1 MATKNKYEAY
11 LTNRMTESANSRL
24 MSINN
29 VNRFLKDL
37 YSSDLSLP
45 SKSQFRNAEQTAVE
59 IYRQASNGQDSS
71 DISEMKFAIDS
82 FVANTLGVNVR
93 SVATNRSVYWKNMF
107 GLEDTKTI
115 WTAIS
120 DSFTSW
126 SETDKLSKLA
136 NSYLNT
142 TDPDLRADLIEDM
155 REVNLSLGRLS
166 DPNKPY
172 RNMPANAVIGAAAQI
187 PDTFISTAIALG
199 TSAALLGLATLA
211 GVYAAPATA
220 GVAAASAAGAISVP
234 KVALALGTVASK
246 ANIFKS
252 TYDKTRGLMI
262 YDLLNMTDEDGNK
275 IDIDDQKVKDD
286 INLDALIE
294 GGLEVFSDVGFDMM
308 VNKGLLT
315 PVKGIIGDA
324 GAKAAKGMIKY
335 VKKTG
340 SFAGATLLDT
350 LSESATEGLEG
361 ATGAY
366 FKNRILKYANSKGSN
381 FSVVDDFGFDKAVSE
396 FTSSFLEAVPTSL
409 VLGSIASAQGSAI
422 NFVSYEY
429 DKRKISKANELYG
442 MDFEASSLKN
452 EFATSKNNAFSEE
465 KYKVVDRNS
474 FNVTVDK
481 MSDESKAKFNEM
493 LIIKETKDA
502 DGNPISQ
509 NIGKRLSA
517 QLKDN
522 KRAETAPEGFR
533 SATIRDR
540 ETKTDIEV
548 FVPEKL
554 TPASIVVDNGL
565 TPIGFNNDESE
576 ATIAIQRLLDT
587 ANGVSAVPVQIVN
600 VDESRHASF
609 DHTTDKTAN
618 IKSFADEKTLQK
630 YVNHSI
636 NSRNRTIE
644 FPTKS
649 QANKFI
655 RSVRDSNAAISGNNY
670 YLSSGKTQLVFRIGD
685 NDVAYTVKVLDNK
698 NSSSKSSATLNQAS
712 FVSIPDDIQEDNDYK
727 NLVARGSTREEAYGY
742 VDGIRKIKQ
751 DILSK
756 LEASR
761 NEGRATQN
769 IKSTAK
775 LNNIAE
781 AGARALF
788 AIQQRTG
795 ISTDEFMDM
804 IDFRFAGRAEMDGL
818 NGSIEILG
826 KVLNQQIEDAESFV
840 ADNSGASYITVN
852 SKQTSKAN
860 TKDFVFKAEDGSE
873 YKFSD
878 IKDAN
883 GNTQARIVKSG
894 DKVTIDEF
902 ESLVN
907 TLRDMRKNGEISK
920 IFHSEDADGL
930 RALIKSENGLTYRKL
945 INDVQK
951 FLDGNMGKV
960 RFADDV
966 SDVMTALQNTGLI
979 DAYMPNKT
987 TMDVLNPNIFTIEK
1001 LDGIAEGVSIDDKGN
1016 TTVVQ
1021 KETDSGRAYKYTI
1034 TLTKNANAS
1043 TIVHE
1048 AGHMM
1053 RDMLTDEELA
1063 EVSKIYGVD
1072 IHRWL
1077 DSNGEIKRT
1086 DDGKYVFGLN
1096 TYDKKKDA
1104 EAARNHAV
1112 FVEERFADDFV
1123 RFVDSGKADSP
1134 ILQRVF
1140 SKIRQLLRGVAKYIS
1155 TVAPGVNQDL
1165 SDDVIAMF
1173 NKLLKPAD
1181 GLDTSKSVKKIVTEQ
1196 GKKLSAVDVD
1206 AFIGKGYYIPLDEL
1220 ERSLNDDGDRKIT
1233 AAGHDMKL
1241 SEYIEYRDLLNK
1253 SEESRGTPF
1262 DIFVYEGSDT
1272 AKKYLAEMVG
1282 DDATGAIL
1290 LDIVKEISSTSLK
1303 PSQYVAAI
1311 QNKLINDPK
1320 YMLAE
1325 SQAIA
1330 ESFGPYRLS
1339 KSGKIEL
1346 RQYEPADNSAVRNAR
1361 AIRDAIISGDKS
1373 AINIAVDEARQD
1385 VLDNPQ
1391 IWAREV
1397 FRAESLYDIN
1407 YEEGQQWYYDSMLDD
1422 KNRYFNYLMTFG
1434 DDSLFAFTNEAV
1446 DNNLKMDVDEA
1457 ELRLDDA
1464 DKIDKEIGMFGDRIG
1479 KILYGLDATHLTDEA
1494 RNNAIVGMEK
1504 EFAERARKDAIRMAD
1519 SIAEDKFRDT
1529 LAYVNDKINLI
1540 SRLLDEN
1547 GIVTDELKD
1556 LREFVNELSGSTRML
1571 TSEQV
1576 LDSIENI
1583 KKKFDGLNLDSVDEV
1598 FSMSIDDLDSL
1609 DKMLSETAD
1618 LIDESVY
1625 DYAESERLINNLLH
1639 AIDMNS
1645 YIKQNEKLQYSL
1657 NNALNDLADAKH
1669 KINVQTN
1676 RISRLKNMIDARNND
1691 ISQLKAAIKALSD
1704 EKTALKAHE
1713 RQLLSYK
1720 YKKKI
1725 VARTTNPT
1733 GADVSYAGYFTY
1745 INYLV
1750 GNKINVSREFS
1761 DSLDYADPS
1770 QFNLVLAN
1778 RNNPIAEDQIDQ
1790 NPGQPDMDVYMT
1802 TVGSDAGKM
1811 IEEYRY
1817 FIDNGYFYGTGYAVM
1832 DDGAEIHRVSGSDKY
1847 RVTGDSP
1854 AQIIKSMPVEV
1865 KNAIKKATAMVSQTA
1880 DYNDVINKIVTRQF
1894 GAWGAEN
1901 QKIVYKAVGILLDD
1915 ARELRNSKVQQRNLN
1930 AANLAT
1936 KMAEGLNSD
1945 FRLSDGERNTLI
1957 LGIIDPKGYAGLAL
1971 DSDRYKILD
1980 AYFDFSNHKGL
1991 YQDIINR
1998 YGNMDPFDII
2008 ADQDDVKIKLASK
2021 LLYEDQFK
2029 IMDFTVKDD
2038 FVSPYQK
2045 FKDSMR
2051 IETSQPSLIFNYLSE
2066 RSGDRYDSEFEGS
2079 FNDFFIRQAL
2089 DNDVAEKKSV
2099 NSRFESTAEEFRNEF
2114 GMDYKKRAK
2123 VFDTADVLGPDG
2135 KFHTTEELGLLSI
2148 NKNTA
2153 VRNDMNGGNVNRDR
2167 GKYTRS
2173 EMLTLYMHTR
2183 HIYDEKSSIKRI
2195 GNGFDTYNTRY
2206 THQFICL
2213 TDKKFGHGIDA
2224 NELIDM
2230 HYHPEKYLTDNEIR
2244 YADFMM
2250 NEIKSPFA
2258 KMKSL
2263 TEDLSNRLMVS
2274 EKNYFPMEA
2283 ENASD
2288 NDINS
2293 SNNFFRVNVN
2303 KKMTVARTNSIYRI
2317 NLDSIDVYEKNIRK
2331 QEHFIHWAE
2340 WADTF
2345 NRIWGKQGNL
2355 EEVMLKTMGEQMKQ
2369 YVYDYASLMANRQY
2383 FSPKRVDNILGKLI
2397 GNASMAR
2404 VAGSP
2409 LTIIRQTGSYLS
2421 GTLQMHTSKE
2431 MFRAASMLH
2440 EMVPGTNMKW
2450 SEFIDELD
2458 PDMMDR
2464 MLSPMMEDSL
2474 SAYRKESGNA
2484 FIAAGQEA
2492 TAQLMKGIQWM
2503 DKFVAKQIWMA
2514 NYIKESEGKVPD
2526 KTAPNGAMYNA
2537 DAAYKAM
2544 MAVRK
2549 TQSGSSVIENT
2560 MLQNKAKYGRST
2572 WAKFAVLFA
2581 NDIIKLQSDMYWG
2594 SGRDWRHNNK
2604 VGAFVRIAAVP
2615 LVMTLFNCILNFDWI
2630 PEDDEDEAID
2640 WDSFVTDILQEL
2652 PTEFIPIAGKSVTAH
2667 MRGYGSDDYMPFASE
2682 ISKLITTFDRIIDP
2696 PRGTTRMGAAV
2707 SGIKDMAIGAAAYAG
2722 LPSELARKGMNVI
2735 FDTKNLDIRLNPL
2748 FLLNTNLGN
2757 WGEEI
2762 LPWRQ

>member
-1 MATKNKYEAY
+1 MAKASKTISDFY
-11 LTNRMTESANSRL
+11 LTEYTKQVNEEASRIAGIIRNQAPSGVSNVYAPNTKSIDDLTKQALSIYQISSDNPEADYVIDSLIANALKISDVSSVSSNREKYWQMFGITDSKSLWQAMSDSFKLNSIQRKISSKASKLTSKSLSEAERNIIIQEIDDLEAEAAKLTDTEKRGVVGSALVSTANMMPDAIRSSLVAGALTAVGGGALYLGGKLTTESATAINILSQITSKTKTSTYLGTTAYTIVDTFTREKGSLVNELRKITDSNGNRIDVTDDSVSFKINAAAVGKAMIEALPFDALESSLLKGVIKPAQSAAKRTLSR
-24 MSINN
+24 SIFNWASERALDALGESFIEEGSQSGIDALVTDSILRTSNEKYGTDFEVTDENKLWTFLDTAVSTGKETYLPSLFLGIAQSSITVPIEIAERSQYKTSVNN
-29 VNRFLKDL
+29 ADKLFETNNEGKKMPDIDDNGLLSKNGQKYAPVSVLFNGFDNFNNLSEEAKTKFRQEVKVLGTADSEGNIIKPKYDLVFKDMLDNADTVDSQPEGFKAVELKN
-37 YSSDLSLP
+37 SSDGTTFTVFMKKPENINIVVDENLS
-45 SKSQFRNAEQTAVE
+45 VV
-59 IYRQASNGQDSS
+59 G
-71 DISEMKFAIDS
+71 
-82 FVANTLGVNVR
+82 
-93 SVATNRSVYWKNMF
+93 
-107 GLEDTKTI
+107 
-115 WTAIS
+115 
-120 DSFTSW
+120 
-126 SETDKLSKLA
+126 
-136 NSYLNT
+136 LNT
-142 TDPDLRADLIEDM
+142 PTD
-155 REVNLSLGRLS
+155 EV
-166 DPNKPY
+166 
-172 RNMPANAVIGAAAQI
+172 
-187 PDTFISTAIALG
+187 
-199 TSAALLGLATLA
+199 SAAKATLA
-211 GVYAAPATA
+211 GLNQGKTAVAP
-220 GVAAASAAGAISVP
+220 I
-234 KVALALGTVASK
+234 
-246 ANIFKS
+246 NIV
-252 TYDKTRGLMI
+252 
-262 YDLLNMTDEDGNK
+262 E
-275 IDIDDQKVKDD
+275 
-286 INLDALIE
+286 LD
-294 GGLEVFSDVGFDMM
+294 
-308 VNKGLLT
+308 
-315 PVKGIIGDA
+315 
-324 GAKAAKGMIKY
+324 
-335 VKKTG
+335 
-340 SFAGATLLDT
+340 
-350 LSESATEGLEG
+350 
-361 ATGAY
+361 
-366 FKNRILKYANSKGSN
+366 NSSY
-381 FSVVDDFGFDKAVSE
+381 
-396 FTSSFLEAVPTSL
+396 SSF
-409 VLGSIASAQGSAI
+409 
-422 NFVSYEY
+422 
-429 DKRKISKANELYG
+429 D
-442 MDFEASSLKN
+442 
-452 EFATSKNNAFSEE
+452 
-465 KYKVVDRNS
+465 NS
-474 FNVTVDK
+474 NKDG
-481 MSDESKAKFNEM
+481 
-493 LIIKETKDA
+493 IKT
-502 DGNPISQ
+502 
-509 NIGKRLSA
+509 
-517 QLKDN
+517 
-522 KRAETAPEGFR
+522 
-533 SATIRDR
+533 
-540 ETKTDIEV
+540 
-548 FVPEKL
+548 
-554 TPASIVVDNGL
+554 
-565 TPIGFNNDESE
+565 
-576 ATIAIQRLLDT
+576 
-587 ANGVSAVPVQIVN
+587 
-600 VDESRHASF
+600 
-609 DHTTDKTAN
+609 
-618 IKSFADEKTLQK
+618 FADEKTLQK
-630 YVNHSI
+630 YINHPI
-636 NSRNRTIE
+636 NFRNSSIE
-644 FPTKS
+644 FTSKS

-655 RSVRDSNAAISGNNY
+655 KKIKDTNTAVSGNSRV
-670 YLSSGKTQLVFRIGD
+670 LSTGDTKLTFRIGD
-685 NDVAYTVKVLDNK
+685 EDVTYTVKVLSNA
-698 NSSSKSSATLNQAS
+698 NQSATLNQAS
-712 FVSIPDDIQEDNDYK
+712 FVSIPDDIQEDNDYR

-860 TKDFVFKAEDGSE
+860 TKDFVFKAGDGSE

-920 IFHSEDADGL
+920 KFHSEDADGL
-930 RALIKSENGLTYRKL
+930 RELIKSENGLTYRKL

-987 TMDVLNPNIFTIEK
+987 TMDVLNPNMFTIEK
-1001 LDGIAEGVSIDDKGN
+1001 IDGIAEGVNIDDKGN

-1021 KETDSGRAYKYTI
+1021 KETDTGRAYKYTI

-1181 GLDTSKSVKKIVTEQ
+1181 GLDTSKSVKKIVTEH
-1196 GKKLSAVDVD
+1196 GKKLSSKDVD
-1206 AFIGKGYYIPLDEL
+1206 AFIVKGYYIPLDEL
-1220 ERSLNDDGDRKIT
+1220 ARSLNDDGDRKIT

-1241 SEYIEYRDLLNK
+1241 SEYIGYRKLLNK
-1253 SEESRGTPF
+1253 SDESRGTPF

-1272 AKKYLAEMVG
+1272 AKKYLAGMVG

-1303 PSQYVAAI
+1303 PSQYVSAI
-1311 QNKLINDPK
+1311 QNKLINEPK

-1325 SQAIA
+1325 AQAIA
-1330 ESFGPYRLS
+1330 ESFGPYRMS

-1434 DDSLFAFTNEAV
+1434 DDSMFAFTNEAV
-1446 DNNLKMDVDEA
+1446 DNKLKMDVDEA

-1479 KILYGLDATHLTDEA
+1479 KILYGLDATKLTDEA

-1547 GIVTDELKD
+1547 GITTDELKD

-1576 LDSIENI
+1576 LDSIDNI

-1657 NNALNDLADAKH
+1657 KKALNDLADAKH

-1691 ISQLKAAIKALSD
+1691 ISQLKSAIKALSQK
-1704 EKTALKAHE
+1704 ETALKAHE

-1720 YKKKI
+1720 YKNKI

-1733 GADVSYAGYFTY
+1733 GADVSYAGFFTY

-1778 RNNPIAEDQIDQ
+1778 KDNPIAEDQINQ
-1790 NPGQPDMDVYMT
+1790 NQGKPDMDVYMT

-1832 DDGAEIHRVSGSDKY
+1832 DDGTEIYRVSGSDKY
-1847 RVTGDSP
+1847 KVTGDSP

-1957 LGIIDPKGYAGLAL
+1957 LGIIDPKGNAGLAL

-1991 YQDIINR
+1991 YQNIINK

-2079 FNDFFIRQAL
+2079 FSDFFIRQAL
-2089 DNDVAEKKSV
+2089 DNDVAEKKAV
-2099 NSRFESTAEEFRNEF
+2099 NSRFESTAEKFRNEF

-2123 VFDTADVLGPDG
+2123 VFDTADVLGTDG
-2135 KFHTTEELGLLSI
+2135 KFHTTDELGLLSI
-2148 NKNTA
+2148 NSNSA
-2153 VRNDMNGGNVNRDR
+2153 VRNDKNGGNVKRDR

-2244 YADFMM
+2244 FADFMM
-2250 NEIKSPFA
+2250 TEIKSPFS
-2258 KMKSL
+2258 KMKAL

-2293 SNNFFRVNVN
+2293 SSNFFRVNVN

-2409 LTIIRQTGSYLS
+2409 LTIIRQAGSYFS

-2440 EMVPGTNMKW
+2440 KMVPGTNMKW

-2484 FIAAGQEA
+2484 FLAAGQEA

-2594 SGRDWRHNNK
+2594 SGRDWRHKNK

-2640 WDSFVTDILQEL
+2640 WDSLVTDIFQEL

-2722 LPSELARKGMNVI
+2722 LPSELARKGLNVI

>member
-1 MATKNKYEAY
+1 MATASKIISDRYITDYTKQFNEEASRIAGIIRNQAPSGVSKVYAPNTKSIDNLTKQALSIYQISSDNPEADYVIDSLIANALKISDVSSVSSNREKYWQMFGITDSKSLWQAMSDSFKLNSVQRKISSKASKLTSKSLSEAERNIIIQEIDDLEAEAAKLTDTEKRGVVGSALVSTANMMPDAIRSSLVAGALTAVGGGALY
-11 LTNRMTESANSRL
+11 LGGKLTTESATAINILSQITSKTKTATYLGTTAYTIVDTFTREKGSLVNELRKITDSNGNRIDVTDDSVSFKINAAAVGKAMIEALPFDALESSLLKGVIKPAQSAAKRTLSRSVFNWASERAL
-24 MSINN
+24 DALGESFIEEGSQSGIDALVTDSILRASNEKYGTDFEVTDENKLWTFLDTAVSTGKETYLPSLFLGIAQSSITVPIEIAERSQYKTSVNN
-29 VNRFLKDL
+29 ADKLFETNNEGKKMPDIDDNGLLSKNGQKYAPVSVLFNGFDNFDNLSEEAKKKFRQEVKVLGTADSEGNIIKPKYDSVFKDMLDNADTVDAQPEGFKAVELKN
-37 YSSDLSLP
+37 SSDGTTFTVFMKKPENINVVVDENLS
-45 SKSQFRNAEQTAVE
+45 VV
-59 IYRQASNGQDSS
+59 G
-71 DISEMKFAIDS
+71 
-82 FVANTLGVNVR
+82 
-93 SVATNRSVYWKNMF
+93 
-107 GLEDTKTI
+107 
-115 WTAIS
+115 
-120 DSFTSW
+120 
-126 SETDKLSKLA
+126 
-136 NSYLNT
+136 LNT
-142 TDPDLRADLIEDM
+142 PTD
-155 REVNLSLGRLS
+155 EV
-166 DPNKPY
+166 
-172 RNMPANAVIGAAAQI
+172 
-187 PDTFISTAIALG
+187 
-199 TSAALLGLATLA
+199 SAAKATLA
-211 GVYAAPATA
+211 GLNQGKTAVAP
-220 GVAAASAAGAISVP
+220 I
-234 KVALALGTVASK
+234 
-246 ANIFKS
+246 NIV
-252 TYDKTRGLMI
+252 
-262 YDLLNMTDEDGNK
+262 E
-275 IDIDDQKVKDD
+275 
-286 INLDALIE
+286 LD
-294 GGLEVFSDVGFDMM
+294 
-308 VNKGLLT
+308 
-315 PVKGIIGDA
+315 
-324 GAKAAKGMIKY
+324 
-335 VKKTG
+335 
-340 SFAGATLLDT
+340 
-350 LSESATEGLEG
+350 
-361 ATGAY
+361 
-366 FKNRILKYANSKGSN
+366 NSSY
-381 FSVVDDFGFDKAVSE
+381 
-396 FTSSFLEAVPTSL
+396 SSF
-409 VLGSIASAQGSAI
+409 
-422 NFVSYEY
+422 
-429 DKRKISKANELYG
+429 D
-442 MDFEASSLKN
+442 
-452 EFATSKNNAFSEE
+452 
-465 KYKVVDRNS
+465 NS
-474 FNVTVDK
+474 NKDG
-481 MSDESKAKFNEM
+481 
-493 LIIKETKDA
+493 IKT
-502 DGNPISQ
+502 
-509 NIGKRLSA
+509 
-517 QLKDN
+517 
-522 KRAETAPEGFR
+522 
-533 SATIRDR
+533 
-540 ETKTDIEV
+540 
-548 FVPEKL
+548 
-554 TPASIVVDNGL
+554 
-565 TPIGFNNDESE
+565 
-576 ATIAIQRLLDT
+576 
-587 ANGVSAVPVQIVN
+587 
-600 VDESRHASF
+600 
-609 DHTTDKTAN
+609 
-618 IKSFADEKTLQK
+618 FADEKTLQR
-630 YVNHSI
+630 YINHPI
-636 NSRNRTIE
+636 NFRNSSIE
-644 FPTKS
+644 FTSKS

-655 RSVRDSNAAISGNNY
+655 KKIKDTNTAVSGNSRV
-670 YLSSGKTQLVFRIGD
+670 LSTGDTKLTFRVGD
-685 NDVAYTVKVLDNK
+685 EDVTYTVKVLSNA
-698 NSSSKSSATLNQAS
+698 NQSATLNQAS

-840 ADNSGASYITVN
+840 ADNSGSSYITVN

-860 TKDFVFKAEDGSE
+860 TKEFVFKAEDGSE

-878 IKDAN
+878 IKDVN

-920 IFHSEDADGL
+920 KFHSEDADGL
-930 RALIKSENGLTYRKL
+930 RNLIKSENGLTYRKL

-987 TMDVLNPNIFTIEK
+987 TMDVLNPNMFTIEK
-1001 LDGIAEGVSIDDKGN
+1001 IDGIAEGVSIDDKGN

-1021 KETDSGRAYKYTI
+1021 KETDTGRAYKYTI

-1043 TIVHE
+1043 TIIHE

-1196 GKKLSAVDVD
+1196 GKKLSSKDVD

-1220 ERSLNDDGDRKIT
+1220 ARSLKDDGDRKIT

-1241 SEYIEYRDLLNK
+1241 SEYIGYRKLLNQ
-1253 SEESRGTPF
+1253 SDESRGTPF

-1303 PSQYVAAI
+1303 PSQYVSAI

-1325 SQAIA
+1325 AQAIA

-1373 AINIAVDEARQD
+1373 AVNIAVDEARQD

-1434 DDSLFAFTNEAV
+1434 DDSQFAFTNEAI
-1446 DNNLKMDVDEA
+1446 DNKLKMDVDEA

-1540 SRLLDEN
+1540 ARLLDEN
-1547 GIVTDELKD
+1547 GITTDELKD
-1556 LREFVNELSGSTRML
+1556 LRDFVNELSGSTRML

-1576 LDSIENI
+1576 LDSIDNI

-1609 DKMLSETAD
+1609 DKMLAETAD

-1657 NNALNDLADAKH
+1657 KNALNDLADAKH

-1704 EKTALKAHE
+1704 EKTALKARE
-1713 RQLLSYK
+1713 RQHLSYE

-1778 RNNPIAEDQIDQ
+1778 KNNPIAEDKIDQ
-1790 NPGQPDMDVYMT
+1790 NQGKPDMDVYMT

-1847 RVTGDSP
+1847 KVTGDSP

-1915 ARELRNSKVQQRNLN
+1915 ARELRNSKVQKRNLN

-1945 FRLSDGERNTLI
+1945 FRLSDGERNMLI
-1957 LGIIDPKGYAGLAL
+1957 LGIIDPKGYAGLKL

-2089 DNDVAEKKSV
+2089 DNDVAEKKAV
-2099 NSRFESTAEEFRNEF
+2099 NGRFESTAEKFRNEF

-2148 NKNTA
+2148 NSNSA
-2153 VRNDMNGGNVNRDR
+2153 VRNDKNGGNVKRDR

-2244 YADFMM
+2244 FADFMM

-2258 KMKSL
+2258 KMKAL

-2331 QEHFIHWAE
+2331 QEHFLHWAE

-2355 EEVMLKTMGEQMKQ
+2355 EEVVLKTMGEQMKQ

-2440 EMVPGTNMKW
+2440 DNVPGTQMTW

-2526 KTAPNGAMYNA
+2526 KTASNGAMYNA

-2594 SGRDWRHNNK
+2594 SGRDWRHKNY

-2722 LPSELARKGMNVI
+2722 LPSELARKGLNVI

>member
-1 MATKNKYEAY
+1 MATASKIISDRYITDYTKQFNEEASRIAGIIRNQAPSGVSKVYAPNTKSIDDLTKQALSIYQISSDNPEADYVIDSLIANALKISDVSSVSSNRKKYWQMFGITDSKSLWQAMSDSFKLNSVQRKISSKASKLTSKSLSEAERNIIIQEIDDLEAEAAKLTDTEKRGVVGSALVSTANMMPDAIRSSLVAGALTAVGGGALY
-11 LTNRMTESANSRL
+11 LGGKLTTESATAINILSQITSKTKTATYLGTTAYTIVDTFTREKGSLVNELRKITDSNGNRIDVTDDSVSFKINAAAVGKAMIEALPFDALESSLLKGVIKPAQSAAKRTLSR
-24 MSINN
+24 SIFNWASERALDALGESFIEEGSQSGIDALVTDSILRASNEKYGTDFEVTDENKLWTFLDTAVSTGKETYLPSLFLGIAQSSITVPIEIAERSQYKTSVNN
-29 VNRFLKDL
+29 ADKLFETNNEGKKMPDIDDNGLLSKNGQKYAPVSVLFNGFDNLSEEAKAKFRQEVKILGTADSEGNITKPKYDSVFKDMLDNADTVDSQPEGFKAVELKN
-37 YSSDLSLP
+37 SSDGTTFTVFMKKPENINIVVDDNL
-45 SKSQFRNAEQTAVE
+45 AAV
-59 IYRQASNGQDSS
+59 
-71 DISEMKFAIDS
+71 
-82 FVANTLGVNVR
+82 
-93 SVATNRSVYWKNMF
+93 
-107 GLEDTKTI
+107 GLDTP
-115 WTAIS
+115 
-120 DSFTSW
+120 
-126 SETDKLSKLA
+126 TD
-136 NSYLNT
+136 
-142 TDPDLRADLIEDM
+142 
-155 REVNLSLGRLS
+155 EV
-166 DPNKPY
+166 
-172 RNMPANAVIGAAAQI
+172 
-187 PDTFISTAIALG
+187 
-199 TSAALLGLATLA
+199 SAAKATLA
-211 GVYAAPATA
+211 GLNQGKTSVAP
-220 GVAAASAAGAISVP
+220 I
-234 KVALALGTVASK
+234 
-246 ANIFKS
+246 NIV
-252 TYDKTRGLMI
+252 
-262 YDLLNMTDEDGNK
+262 E
-275 IDIDDQKVKDD
+275 
-286 INLDALIE
+286 LD
-294 GGLEVFSDVGFDMM
+294 
-308 VNKGLLT
+308 
-315 PVKGIIGDA
+315 
-324 GAKAAKGMIKY
+324 
-335 VKKTG
+335 
-340 SFAGATLLDT
+340 
-350 LSESATEGLEG
+350 
-361 ATGAY
+361 
-366 FKNRILKYANSKGSN
+366 NSSY
-381 FSVVDDFGFDKAVSE
+381 
-396 FTSSFLEAVPTSL
+396 SSF
-409 VLGSIASAQGSAI
+409 
-422 NFVSYEY
+422 
-429 DKRKISKANELYG
+429 D
-442 MDFEASSLKN
+442 
-452 EFATSKNNAFSEE
+452 
-465 KYKVVDRNS
+465 NS
-474 FNVTVDK
+474 NKDG
-481 MSDESKAKFNEM
+481 
-493 LIIKETKDA
+493 IKT
-502 DGNPISQ
+502 
-509 NIGKRLSA
+509 
-517 QLKDN
+517 
-522 KRAETAPEGFR
+522 
-533 SATIRDR
+533 
-540 ETKTDIEV
+540 
-548 FVPEKL
+548 
-554 TPASIVVDNGL
+554 
-565 TPIGFNNDESE
+565 
-576 ATIAIQRLLDT
+576 
-587 ANGVSAVPVQIVN
+587 
-600 VDESRHASF
+600 
-609 DHTTDKTAN
+609 
-618 IKSFADEKTLQK
+618 FADEKTLQK
-630 YVNHSI
+630 YINHPI
-636 NSRNRTIE
+636 NYRAQSIE
-644 FPTKS
+644 FTSKS

-655 RSVRDSNAAISGNNY
+655 KKIKDTNTAVSGNSRV
-670 YLSSGKTQLVFRIGD
+670 LSTGDTKLTFRVGD
-685 NDVAYTVKVLDNK
+685 EDVTYIVKVLSNA
-698 NSSSKSSATLNQAS
+698 NQSATLNQAS

-1253 SEESRGTPF
+1253 SDESRGTPF
-1262 DIFVYEGSDT
+1262 DVFVYEGSDT

-1434 DDSLFAFTNEAV
+1434 DDSMFAFTNEAV
-1446 DNNLKMDVDEA
+1446 DNRLKMDVDEA

-1657 NNALNDLADAKH
+1657 KNALNDLADAKH

-1691 ISQLKAAIKALSD
+1691 ISQLKAAIKALSQK
-1704 EKTALKAHE
+1704 ETALKAHE

-1750 GNKINVSREFS
+1750 GNKITVSREFS

-1957 LGIIDPKGYAGLAL
+1957 LGIIDPKGSAGLAL

-1980 AYFDFSNHKGL
+1980 AYFDFSNHNGL
-1991 YQDIINR
+1991 YQDIINK

-2099 NSRFESTAEEFRNEF
+2099 NSRFESTAEKFRNEF

-2148 NKNTA
+2148 NSNSA
-2153 VRNDMNGGNVNRDR
+2153 VRNDKNGGNVKRDR

-2244 YADFMM
+2244 FADFMM

-2258 KMKSL
+2258 KMKAL

-2293 SNNFFRVNVN
+2293 NTNFFRVKVN
-2303 KKMTVARTNSIYRI
+2303 GKMTKARTNSIYRI

-2331 QEHFIHWAE
+2331 QEHFLHWAE

-2409 LTIIRQTGSYLS
+2409 LTIIRQTGSYIS

-2484 FIAAGQEA
+2484 FLAAGQEA

-2707 SGIKDMAIGAAAYAG
+2707 SGIKDMTIGAAAYAG
-2722 LPSELARKGMNVI
+2722 LPSELARKGLNVI

>member
-1 MATKNKYEAY
+1 MANTSKAVKSIILDGYIKQAEEELQTASDIIRGRQPSYISGVYAPTQKTVDQNTSQILNIYSMGSQTKNPQYDYFIDSRIAEILKMDDVSTVFRNRDIYWKMFDITDSKSLYEACKDSFSLNSVQRKIASKASK
-11 LTNRMTESANSRL
+11 LTNKNLSESQRM
-24 MSINN
+24 I
-29 VNRFLKDL
+29 
-37 YSSDLSLP
+37 
-45 SKSQFRNAEQTAVE
+45 
-59 IYRQASNGQDSS
+59 
-71 DISEMKFAIDS
+71 
-82 FVANTLGVNVR
+82 
-93 SVATNRSVYWKNMF
+93 
-107 GLEDTKTI
+107 
-115 WTAIS
+115 
-120 DSFTSW
+120 
-126 SETDKLSKLA
+126 
-136 NSYLNT
+136 
-142 TDPDLRADLIEDM
+142 IED
-155 REVNLSLGRLS
+155 EIDQLEIEAARLS
-166 DPNKPY
+166 DPNR
-172 RNMPANAVIGAAAQI
+172 RNMLESSLITASNML
-187 PDTFISTAIALG
+187 PDTLRNIAVTG
-199 TSAALLGLATLA
+199 AATLA
-211 GVYAAPATA
+211 GA
-220 GVAAASAAGAISVP
+220 GVFSLFGNISAKSTTLLQMLGSAMKKAGVLTSATNFVYTFADTYGRTYGSLVNDLRKITDDNGNKLDLTSNEVKYAVSVGSAAASLLEALPVDELSVSSLKNVIRP
-234 KVALALGTVASK
+234 ITSTASG
-246 ANIFKS
+246 KS
-252 TYDKTRGLMI
+252 
-262 YDLLNMTDEDGNK
+262 LLNSTVSYFSRILLEGLGEGFTEGLQSGVEGMTTGTILKNSNIKNGTQYEVQDDVSLFGYFDDIFHSATDSFLPSVLMSFGQSLYTKPVELAQRAYYTTQINKADMLFGKNSEGKKIADTDDDGFLSKNGQKYAPVSELFNGFDNLSEEAKNKFSEEVKIKGTADEDGN
-275 IDIDDQKVKDD
+275 I
-286 INLDALIE
+286 
-294 GGLEVFSDVGFDMM
+294 
-308 VNKGLLT
+308 
-315 PVKGIIGDA
+315 
-324 GAKAAKGMIKY
+324 
-335 VKKTG
+335 
-340 SFAGATLLDT
+340 
-350 LSESATEGLEG
+350 SAPEHDSSYDEF
-361 ATGAY
+361 
-366 FKNRILKYANSKGSN
+366 FKNVE
-381 FSVVDDFGFDKAVSE
+381 VVTEKPEGFTEV
-396 FTSSFLEAVPTSL
+396 
-409 VLGSIASAQGSAI
+409 
-422 NFVSYEY
+422 
-429 DKRKISKANELYG
+429 
-442 MDFEASSLKN
+442 SLKN
-452 EFATSKNNAFSEE
+452 KSDGTSFTVFMKKPEDVNVVVGD
-465 KYKVVDRNS
+465 KYEMIALNS
-474 FNVTVDK
+474 A
-481 MSDESKAKFNEM
+481 SDEVSVAKAVM
-493 LIIKETKDA
+493 
-502 DGNPISQ
+502 
-509 NIGKRLSA
+509 
-517 QLKDN
+517 
-522 KRAETAPEGFR
+522 
-533 SATIRDR
+533 
-540 ETKTDIEV
+540 
-548 FVPEKL
+548 
-554 TPASIVVDNGL
+554 ASVGDSG
-565 TPIGFNNDESE
+565 
-576 ATIAIQRLLDT
+576 
-587 ANGVSAVPVQIVN
+587 SAVVPINIVELDN
-600 VDESRHASF
+600 SSYSSF
-609 DHTTDKTAN
+609 DNSNKDGIKT
-618 IKSFADEKTLQK
+618 FADEKTLQK
-630 YVNHSI
+630 YINHPI
-636 NSRNRTIE
+636 NYRAQSIE
-644 FPTKS
+644 FTSKS

-655 RSVRDSNAAISGNNY
+655 KKIKDTNTAVSGNSRV
-670 YLSSGKTQLVFRIGD
+670 LSTGDTKLTFRIGD
-685 NDVAYTVKVLDNK
+685 EDVTYTVKVLSNA
-698 NSSSKSSATLNQAS
+698 NQSATLNQAS

-751 DILSK
+751 DILTK

-804 IDFRFAGRAEMDGL
+804 IDFRFAGRSEMDGL

-840 ADNSGASYITVN
+840 ADNSGNPFITTT
-852 SKQTSKAN
+852 SKQSPKAQ
-860 TKDFVFKAEDGSE
+860 TKEYVFKTEDGSE
-873 YKFSD
+873 YRFIEKAREEGESPVV
-878 IKDAN
+878 IKN
-883 GNTQARIVKSG
+883 HS
-894 DKVTIDEF
+894 DKVTIEEF
-902 ESLVN
+902 DAIVDSLRQ
-907 TLRDMRKNGEISK
+907 LSEDGEISK
-920 IFHSEDADGL
+920 KLNDGDADKL
-930 RALIKSENGLTYRKL
+930 RKL
-945 INDVQK
+945 INGKGLSYEKLINDIQK
-951 FLDGNMGKV
+951 YLDGTMGSIKI
-960 RFADDV
+960 AKDK
-966 SDVMTALQNTGLI
+966 SDAYMALHSTGLI
-979 DAYMPNKT
+979 DAYTPNKT
-987 TMDVLNPNIFTIEK
+987 TMVILNPNQYMAEK
-1001 LDGIAEGVSIDDKGN
+1001 LESGNNINVYSDGTATVTDQNAE
-1016 TTVVQ
+1016 T
-1021 KETDSGRAYKYTI
+1021 GRAYKYTI

-1086 DDGKYVFGLN
+1086 EEGKYVFGLN

-1181 GLDTSKSVKKIVTEQ
+1181 GLDTSKAVKKIVTEQ
-1196 GKKLSAVDVD
+1196 GKKLSSKDVD
-1206 AFIGKGYYIPLDEL
+1206 TFIGKGYYVPLDEL
-1220 ERSLNDDGDRKIT
+1220 KRSLNDDGDRKIT

-1241 SEYIEYRDLLNK
+1241 SEYISYRNLLNQ
-1253 SEESRGTPF
+1253 SDESRGTPF

-1303 PSQYVAAI
+1303 PSQYVSAI

-1325 SQAIA
+1325 AQAIA

-1446 DNNLKMDVDEA
+1446 DNRLKMDVDEA

-1479 KILYGLDATHLTDEA
+1479 KILYGLDATHLTNEA

-1547 GIVTDELKD
+1547 GITTDELKD

-1598 FSMSIDDLDSL
+1598 FSMSLDDLDSL

-1657 NNALNDLADAKH
+1657 KNALNDLADAKH

-1704 EKTALKAHE
+1704 EKTALKARE
-1713 RQLLSYK
+1713 RQHLSYK

-1790 NPGQPDMDVYMT
+1790 NQGQPDMDVYMT

-1832 DDGAEIHRVSGSDKY
+1832 DDGAEIHRVSASDKY

-1915 ARELRNSKVQQRNLN
+1915 ARDLRNSKVQQRNLN

-1991 YQDIINR
+1991 YQDIINK

-2021 LLYEDQFK
+2021 LLYEDQFG
-2029 IMDFTVKDD
+2029 IMKFTVKDD

-2099 NSRFESTAEEFRNEF
+2099 NSRFESTAEKFRNEF

-2135 KFHTTEELGLLSI
+2135 KFHTTDELRLLSI
-2148 NKNTA
+2148 NRNTA
-2153 VRNDMNGGNVNRDR
+2153 VRNDKNGGNVNRDR

-2183 HIYDEKSSIKRI
+2183 HIYEEKSSIKRI

-2213 TDKKFGHGIDA
+2213 TDKKFGHRIDA

-2244 YADFMM
+2244 FADFMM

-2258 KMKSL
+2258 KMKAL

-2293 SNNFFRVNVN
+2293 SNNFFRVKVN
-2303 KKMTVARTNSIYRI
+2303 GKMTMARNNSIYRM

-2331 QEHFIHWAE
+2331 QEHFLHWAE

-2355 EEVMLKTMGEQMKQ
+2355 EEVVLKTMGEQMKQ

-2409 LTIIRQTGSYLS
+2409 LTIIRQTGSYIS

-2440 EMVPGTNMKW
+2440 KNVPGTNMTW
-2450 SEFIDELD
+2450 AEFIDELD

-2484 FIAAGQEA
+2484 FLAAGQEA

-2526 KTAPNGAMYNA
+2526 KTASNGAMYNA

-2604 VGAFVRIAAVP
+2604 VGSVVRIAAVP

-2640 WDSFVTDILQEL
+2640 WDSLATDIFQEL
-2652 PTEFIPIAGKSVTAH
+2652 HTEFIPIAGKSVTAH
-2667 MRGYGSDDYMPFASE
+2667 MRGYGSDDYMPFARE

-2707 SGIKDMAIGAAAYAG
+2707 SGIKDIAIGAAAYAG
-2722 LPSELARKGMNVI
+2722 LPSELARKGLNVI

-2757 WGEEI
+2757 WGEAI

>member
-1 MATKNKYEAY
+1 MATASKIISDRYITDYTKQFNEEASRIAGIIRNQAPSGVSKVYAPSTKSIDDLTKQALSIYQISSDNPEADYVIDSLIANALKISDVSSVSSNREKYWQMFGITDSKSLWQAMSDSFKLNSVQRKISSKASKLTSKSISEAERNIIIQEIDDLEAEAAKLTDTEKRGVVGSALVSTANMMPDAIRSSLVAGALTAVGGGALY
-11 LTNRMTESANSRL
+11 LGGKLTTESATAINILSQITSKTKTATYLGTTAYTIVDTFTREKGSLVNELRKITDSNGNRIDVTDDSVSFKINAAAVGKAMIEALPFDALESSLLKGVIKPAQSAAKRTLSR
-24 MSINN
+24 SILNWASERALDALGESFIEEGSQSGIDALVTDSILRASNEKYGTDFEVTDENKLWTFLDTAVSTGKETYLPSLFLGIAQSSITVPIEIAERSQYKTSVNN
-29 VNRFLKDL
+29 ADKLFETNNEGKKMPDIDDNGLLSKNGQKYAPVSVLFNGFDNFDNLSEEAKTKFRQEVKVLGTADSEGNIIKPKYDSVFKDMLDNADTVDAQPEGFKAVELKN
-37 YSSDLSLP
+37 SSDGTTFTVFMKKPENINVVVDENLS
-45 SKSQFRNAEQTAVE
+45 VV
-59 IYRQASNGQDSS
+59 G
-71 DISEMKFAIDS
+71 
-82 FVANTLGVNVR
+82 
-93 SVATNRSVYWKNMF
+93 
-107 GLEDTKTI
+107 
-115 WTAIS
+115 
-120 DSFTSW
+120 
-126 SETDKLSKLA
+126 
-136 NSYLNT
+136 LNT
-142 TDPDLRADLIEDM
+142 PTD
-155 REVNLSLGRLS
+155 EV
-166 DPNKPY
+166 
-172 RNMPANAVIGAAAQI
+172 
-187 PDTFISTAIALG
+187 
-199 TSAALLGLATLA
+199 SAAKATLA
-211 GVYAAPATA
+211 GLNQGKTAVAP
-220 GVAAASAAGAISVP
+220 I
-234 KVALALGTVASK
+234 
-246 ANIFKS
+246 NIV
-252 TYDKTRGLMI
+252 
-262 YDLLNMTDEDGNK
+262 E
-275 IDIDDQKVKDD
+275 
-286 INLDALIE
+286 LD
-294 GGLEVFSDVGFDMM
+294 
-308 VNKGLLT
+308 
-315 PVKGIIGDA
+315 
-324 GAKAAKGMIKY
+324 
-335 VKKTG
+335 
-340 SFAGATLLDT
+340 
-350 LSESATEGLEG
+350 
-361 ATGAY
+361 
-366 FKNRILKYANSKGSN
+366 NSSY
-381 FSVVDDFGFDKAVSE
+381 
-396 FTSSFLEAVPTSL
+396 SSF
-409 VLGSIASAQGSAI
+409 
-422 NFVSYEY
+422 
-429 DKRKISKANELYG
+429 D
-442 MDFEASSLKN
+442 
-452 EFATSKNNAFSEE
+452 
-465 KYKVVDRNS
+465 NS
-474 FNVTVDK
+474 NKDG
-481 MSDESKAKFNEM
+481 
-493 LIIKETKDA
+493 IKT
-502 DGNPISQ
+502 
-509 NIGKRLSA
+509 
-517 QLKDN
+517 
-522 KRAETAPEGFR
+522 
-533 SATIRDR
+533 
-540 ETKTDIEV
+540 
-548 FVPEKL
+548 
-554 TPASIVVDNGL
+554 
-565 TPIGFNNDESE
+565 
-576 ATIAIQRLLDT
+576 
-587 ANGVSAVPVQIVN
+587 
-600 VDESRHASF
+600 
-609 DHTTDKTAN
+609 
-618 IKSFADEKTLQK
+618 FADEKTLQK
-630 YVNHSI
+630 YINHPI
-636 NSRNRTIE
+636 NFRDTSIE
-644 FPTKS
+644 FTSKS

-655 RSVRDSNAAISGNNY
+655 KKIKDTNTAVSGNSRV
-670 YLSSGKTQLVFRIGD
+670 LSTGDTKLTFRIGD
-685 NDVAYTVKVLDNK
+685 EDVTYTVKVLSNA
-698 NSSSKSSATLNQAS
+698 NQSATLNQAS
-712 FVSIPDDIQEDNDYK
+712 FVSIPDDIQEDSDYK

-826 KVLNQQIEDAESFV
+826 KVLNQQIEDAEQFV

-883 GNTQARIVKSG
+883 GNTQSRIVKSG

-930 RALIKSENGLTYRKL
+930 RELIKSENGLTYRKL

-987 TMDVLNPNIFTIEK
+987 TMDVLNPNMFTIEK
-1001 LDGIAEGVSIDDKGN
+1001 IDGITEGVSIDDKGN

-1021 KETDSGRAYKYTI
+1021 KETDTGRAYKYTI

-1043 TIVHE
+1043 TIIHE

-1086 DDGKYVFGLN
+1086 DDGKYEFGLN

-1165 SDDVIAMF
+1165 SDDIIAMF

-1196 GKKLSAVDVD
+1196 GKKLSSKDVD
-1206 AFIGKGYYIPLDEL
+1206 AFISKGYYIPLDEL
-1220 ERSLNDDGDRKIT
+1220 ARSLNDDGDRKIT
-1233 AAGHDMKL
+1233 AAGHEMKL
-1241 SEYIEYRDLLNK
+1241 SEYIGYRKLLNQ
-1253 SEESRGTPF
+1253 SDESRGTPF
-1262 DIFVYEGSDT
+1262 DVFVYEGSDT

-1303 PSQYVAAI
+1303 PSQYVSAI
-1311 QNKLINDPK
+1311 QNKLINEPK

-1325 SQAIA
+1325 AQAIA

-1346 RQYEPADNSAVRNAR
+1346 RQYEPADNSAVRNSR

-1434 DDSLFAFTNEAV
+1434 DDSMFAFTNEAV
-1446 DNNLKMDVDEA
+1446 DNKLKMDVDEA

-1547 GIVTDELKD
+1547 GITTDELKE

-1576 LDSIENI
+1576 LDSIDNI

-1598 FSMSIDDLDSL
+1598 FSMSLDDLDSL
-1609 DKMLSETAD
+1609 DKMLAETAD

-1657 NNALNDLADAKH
+1657 KNALNDLADAKH

-1704 EKTALKAHE
+1704 EKTALKARE
-1713 RQLLSYK
+1713 RQHLSYK
-1720 YKKKI
+1720 YKNKI

-1778 RNNPIAEDQIDQ
+1778 KNNPVAEDKIDQ

-1832 DDGAEIHRVSGSDKY
+1832 DDGTEIHRVSASDKY

-1957 LGIIDPKGYAGLAL
+1957 LGIIDPKGYAGLTL

-1991 YQDIINR
+1991 YQDIINK

-2099 NSRFESTAEEFRNEF
+2099 NSRFESTAEKFRNEF

-2135 KFHTTEELGLLSI
+2135 KFHTTDELGLLSI
-2148 NKNTA
+2148 NRNSA
-2153 VRNDMNGGNVNRDR
+2153 VRNDKNGGNVKRDS

-2183 HIYDEKSSIKRI
+2183 HIYDDKSSIKRI

-2244 YADFMM
+2244 FADFMM

-2258 KMKSL
+2258 KMKAL

-2331 QEHFIHWAE
+2331 QEHFLHWAE

-2409 LTIIRQTGSYLS
+2409 LTIIRQTGSYIS

-2431 MFRAASMLH
+2431 MFRAAAMLH

-2484 FIAAGQEA
+2484 FLAAGQEA

-2594 SGRDWRHNNK
+2594 FGRDWRRKNY

-2640 WDSFVTDILQEL
+2640 WDSLVTDIFQEL

-2722 LPSELARKGMNVI
+2722 LPSELARKGLNVI

-2748 FLLNTNLGN
+2748 FLMNTNLGN

>member
-1 MATKNKYEAY
+1 MANTSKAVKSIILDGYIKQAEEELQTASDIIRGRQPSYISGVYVPTQKTVDQNTSQILSIYSMGSQTKNPQYDYFIDSRIAEILKMDDVSTVFRNRDLYWKMFDITDSKSLYEACRDSFSLNSVQRKIASKASK
-11 LTNRMTESANSRL
+11 LTNKNLSESQRM
-24 MSINN
+24 M
-29 VNRFLKDL
+29 
-37 YSSDLSLP
+37 
-45 SKSQFRNAEQTAVE
+45 
-59 IYRQASNGQDSS
+59 
-71 DISEMKFAIDS
+71 
-82 FVANTLGVNVR
+82 
-93 SVATNRSVYWKNMF
+93 
-107 GLEDTKTI
+107 
-115 WTAIS
+115 
-120 DSFTSW
+120 
-126 SETDKLSKLA
+126 
-136 NSYLNT
+136 
-142 TDPDLRADLIEDM
+142 IED
-155 REVNLSLGRLS
+155 EIDQLEIEAARLS
-166 DPNKPY
+166 DPNR
-172 RNMPANAVIGAAAQI
+172 RNMLESSLITASNML
-187 PDTFISTAIALG
+187 PDTLRNMAVTGASTLVGAGVFSLFGNISAKSTTLLQMLG
-199 TSAALLGLATLA
+199 SAMKKAGVLTSATNF
-211 GVYAAPATA
+211 VYTFADTYGRTYGSLVNDLRKVTDENGNKLDLTSSEVKNAISV
-220 GVAAASAAGAISVP
+220 GSAAASLLEALPVDELSVSSLKNVIRP
-234 KVALALGTVASK
+234 ITSTASG
-246 ANIFKS
+246 KS
-252 TYDKTRGLMI
+252 
-262 YDLLNMTDEDGNK
+262 LLNSTVSYFSRILLEGLGEGLTEGLQSGVEGMTTGTILKNSNIKNGTQYEVQDDVSLFGYFDDIFHSATDSFLPSVLMSFGQSLYTKPVELAQRAYYTTQINKADRLFGKNSDGKKIADTDDDGFLSKNGQKYAPVSELFNGFDNLSEEAKNKFSEEVKIKGNADEDGN
-275 IDIDDQKVKDD
+275 I
-286 INLDALIE
+286 
-294 GGLEVFSDVGFDMM
+294 
-308 VNKGLLT
+308 
-315 PVKGIIGDA
+315 
-324 GAKAAKGMIKY
+324 
-335 VKKTG
+335 
-340 SFAGATLLDT
+340 
-350 LSESATEGLEG
+350 SAPEHDSSYDEF
-361 ATGAY
+361 
-366 FKNRILKYANSKGSN
+366 FKNVE
-381 FSVVDDFGFDKAVSE
+381 VVTEKPEGFTEV
-396 FTSSFLEAVPTSL
+396 
-409 VLGSIASAQGSAI
+409 
-422 NFVSYEY
+422 
-429 DKRKISKANELYG
+429 
-442 MDFEASSLKN
+442 SLKN
-452 EFATSKNNAFSEE
+452 KSDGTSFTVFMKKPEDVNVVVGD
-465 KYKVVDRNS
+465 KYEMIALNS
-474 FNVTVDK
+474 A
-481 MSDESKAKFNEM
+481 SDEVSVAKAVM
-493 LIIKETKDA
+493 
-502 DGNPISQ
+502 
-509 NIGKRLSA
+509 
-517 QLKDN
+517 
-522 KRAETAPEGFR
+522 
-533 SATIRDR
+533 
-540 ETKTDIEV
+540 
-548 FVPEKL
+548 
-554 TPASIVVDNGL
+554 ASVGDSG
-565 TPIGFNNDESE
+565 
-576 ATIAIQRLLDT
+576 
-587 ANGVSAVPVQIVN
+587 SAVAPINIVELDN
-600 VDESRHASF
+600 SSYSSF
-609 DHTTDKTAN
+609 DNSNKDGIKT
-618 IKSFADEKTLQK
+618 FADEKTLQR
-630 YVNHSI
+630 YINHPI
-636 NSRNRTIE
+636 NFRDASIE
-644 FPTKS
+644 FTSES

-655 RSVRDSNAAISGNNY
+655 KKIKDTNTAMSGNSRV
-670 YLSSGKTQLVFRIGD
+670 LSTGDTKLTFRIGD
-685 NDVAYTVKVLDNK
+685 EDVTYTVKVLN
-698 NSSSKSSATLNQAS
+698 NSNSKSSATLNQAS
-712 FVSIPDDIQEDNDYK
+712 FVAIPEEVK
-727 NLVARGSTREEAYGY
+727 NNTDFKALTNKGYTIKEAYEY
-742 VDGIRKIKQ
+742 IDNINTIKK
-751 DILSK
+751 DILAK
-756 LEASR
+756 LKASR

-769 IKSTAK
+769 IKSNAK

-804 IDFRFAGRAEMDGL
+804 IDFRFAGRSEMDGL

-826 KVLNQQIEDAESFV
+826 KVLNQQIEDAEQFV
-840 ADNSGASYITVN
+840 ADNSGSSYITVN

-930 RALIKSENGLTYRKL
+930 RELIKSENGLTYRKL

-987 TMDVLNPNIFTIEK
+987 TMDVLNPNMFTIEK
-1001 LDGIAEGVSIDDKGN
+1001 IDGIAEGVSIDDKGN

-1021 KETDSGRAYKYTI
+1021 KETDTGRAYKYTI

-1043 TIVHE
+1043 TIIHE

-1086 DDGKYVFGLN
+1086 EDGKYVFGLN

-1165 SDDVIAMF
+1165 SDDVITMF

-1196 GKKLSAVDVD
+1196 GKKLSSKDVD

-1220 ERSLNDDGDRKIT
+1220 ARSLKDDGDRKIT

-1241 SEYIEYRDLLNK
+1241 SEYISYRKLLNQ
-1253 SEESRGTPF
+1253 SDESRGTPF
-1262 DIFVYEGSDT
+1262 NIFVYEGSDT

-1303 PSQYVAAI
+1303 PSQYVSAI

-1325 SQAIA
+1325 AQAIA

-1434 DDSLFAFTNEAV
+1434 DDSMFAFTNEAV
-1446 DNNLKMDVDEA
+1446 DNKLKMDVDEA

-1547 GIVTDELKD
+1547 GITTDELKD

-1576 LDSIENI
+1576 LDSIDNI

-1598 FSMSIDDLDSL
+1598 FSMSLDDLDSL
-1609 DKMLSETAD
+1609 NKMLAETSD

-1657 NNALNDLADAKH
+1657 KNALNDLADAKH

-1691 ISQLKAAIKALSD
+1691 ISQLKTAIKALSD

-1778 RNNPIAEDQIDQ
+1778 RNNPIAEDKIDQ
-1790 NPGQPDMDVYMT
+1790 NQGQPDMDVYMT

-1832 DDGAEIHRVSGSDKY
+1832 DDGTEIHRVSGSDKY
-1847 RVTGDSP
+1847 KITGDSP

-1991 YQDIINR
+1991 YQDIINK

-2099 NSRFESTAEEFRNEF
+2099 NSRFESTAEKFRNEF

-2135 KFHTTEELGLLSI
+2135 KFHTTDELGLLSI

-2153 VRNDMNGGNVNRDR
+2153 VRNDMNGGNVKRDS

-2258 KMKSL
+2258 KMKAL

-2331 QEHFIHWAE
+2331 QEHFLHWAE

-2355 EEVMLKTMGEQMKQ
+2355 EEVVLKTMGEQMKQ

-2431 MFRAASMLH
+2431 MFRAATMLH
-2440 EMVPGTNMKW
+2440 EMVPGTNMTW

-2484 FIAAGQEA
+2484 FLAAGQEA

-2526 KTAPNGAMYNA
+2526 KTASNGAMYNA

-2594 SGRDWRHNNK
+2594 FGRDWRHNNK

-2640 WDSFVTDILQEL
+2640 WDSFATDIKQEL
-2652 PTEFIPIAGKSVTAH
+2652 PTEFIPIAGKAVTAH

-2722 LPSELARKGMNVI
+2722 LPSELARKGLNVI